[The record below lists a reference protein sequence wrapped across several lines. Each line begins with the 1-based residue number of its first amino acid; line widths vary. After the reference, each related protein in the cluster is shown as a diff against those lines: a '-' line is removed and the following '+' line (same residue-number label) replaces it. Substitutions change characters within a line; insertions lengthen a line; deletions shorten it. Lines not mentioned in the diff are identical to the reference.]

1 LLKQD
6 APLKT
11 VLSYAFNNCCALFLG
26 FIALIVGS
34 FANFAVPGL
43 IGLVV
48 TAMEN
53 YDWNSVNV
61 YCLYMLGIVIVSGIG
76 AGFRGAIF
84 NTTSEQIAR

>member
-1 LLKQD
+1 MR
-6 APLKT
+6 T
-11 VLSYAFNNCCALFLG
+11 VFSYAFNNCCALFLG

-48 TAMEN
+48 SAMES
-53 YDWNSVNV
+53 YDWQAVNV
-61 YCLYMLGIVIVSGIG
+61 YCLYMLGIVIISGIG